1 VRPVVVVGNGLAAF
15 ATTLGLAQVG
25 IEVTLVRTGP
35 TPEIESCMLPWH
47 VLPSLDALGVLD
59 ELVAAG
65 HPSRERQLRVLATGE
80 CLTADLAAAPDVIGH
95 PFDLGCSDDLVL
107 STLFARITAHGAV
120 HVLDGEVR
128 RLSQGSDSV
137 ALTVLGPDG
146 REELIAAQWVVAA
159 DGLGS
164 PIRRLLGI
172 GFPGTTW
179 QERCVE
185 VTLAPSY
192 DFEAYAGATLQVDPR
207 YGAVLRRSQAG
218 WRYLYA
224 ENLGHSAATVGDR
237 VVPTIAAVHPDAAAA
252 VQSWRSGRMHERTAT
267 AFRAGRV
274 LLAGNAAHATN
285 PISGLAVVASL
296 RDATVLAGRLSAA
309 LRSRGH
315 DAELDTYAEMR
326 RREFLDRTM
335 PASVERKNL
344 ATQISDPDRLST
356 ELEQYRRALTS
367 PSALRELLGSESLV
381 GSAEPVF

>member
-1 VRPVVVVGNGLAAF
+1 MDGEISRLSQGADHAAL
-15 ATTLGLAQVG
+15 TILGSDG
-25 IEVTLVRTGP
+25 CE
-35 TPEIESCMLPWH
+35 
-47 VLPSLDALGVLD
+47 
-59 ELVAAG
+59 ELVAA
-65 HPSRERQLRVLATGE
+65 RW
-80 CLTADLAAAPDVIGH
+80 I
-95 PFDLGCSDDLVL
+95 
-107 STLFARITAHGAV
+107 
-120 HVLDGEVR
+120 
-128 RLSQGSDSV
+128 
-137 ALTVLGPDG
+137 
-146 REELIAAQWVVAA
+146 VAA

-185 VTLAPSY
+185 VTLAPS
-192 DFEAYAGATLQVDPR
+192 FSFHGYAGATLQVDPR
-207 YGAVLRRSQAG
+207 YGAVLRRSEGG

-224 ENLGHSAATVGDR
+224 ENLGYSSATVGDR
-237 VVPTIAAVHPDAAAA
+237 VVPTVAAVHPDAAAA

-267 AFRAGRV
+267 TFRAGRV

-285 PISGLAVVASL
+285 PISGFATVASL
-296 RDATVLAGRLSAA
+296 RDATVLVGRLSAA
-309 LRSRGH
+309 LRSGGN
-315 DAELDTYAEMR
+315 DAELDAYADLR

-367 PSALRELLGSESLV
+367 PSALRELLGFESLV